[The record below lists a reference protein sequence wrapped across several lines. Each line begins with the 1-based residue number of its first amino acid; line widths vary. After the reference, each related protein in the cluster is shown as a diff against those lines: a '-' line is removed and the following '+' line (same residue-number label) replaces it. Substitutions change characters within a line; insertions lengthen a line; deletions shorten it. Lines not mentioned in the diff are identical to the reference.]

1 MVYTCRW
8 PSLSTQLATLCKG
21 NRKESS
27 SLISIYYQ
35 YILHTI
41 CLAPSTY
48 NLYLN
53 LIIQYNS
60 TTIEYKKPLEVVYIK
75 VPKWFNTK
83 NYLPTF
89 TIGIPVYTCKFYI
102 FACKST
108 SLSGPWRAYI
118 VLISNVFNC
127 YCHNY
132 TLLYTS
138 IQILLYSYQLS
149 CWEGIE
155 DQGWS

>member
-1 MVYTCRW
+1 M
-8 PSLSTQLATLCKG
+8 
-21 NRKESS
+21 
-27 SLISIYYQ
+27 YYQ

-60 TTIEYKKPLEVVYIK
+60 TIEYKKPLEVVYIK
-75 VPKWFNTK
+75 VPKLFNTK

-89 TIGIPVYTCKFYI
+89 TMDIPVLVNFIFLHVKAQVFQGREGHTLFGFLMFSTVIVIITLYCTHLFRFYLARLVVI
-102 FACKST
+102 
-108 SLSGPWRAYI
+108 I
-118 VLISNVFNC
+118 N
-127 YCHNY
+127 
-132 TLLYTS
+132 
-138 IQILLYSYQLS
+138 SYQLS

-155 DQGWS
+155 DQG